1 MNTTMNK
8 IIKNNTITQKHNIDI
23 ILSEVKEMYC
33 DLKISWNLELQNMN
47 IKWKKLFDW
56 KNVQDTVIEAV
67 DLVKILK
74 KYINDR
80 SSELWIESTEIFLEL
95 KKPSNSLDKYFKD
108 RLYSYF
114 IKKNW
119 VVTSEM
125 VDSILKWNLS
135 KLWNIAY
142 QVEKK
147 IDETKASKER
157 LSRWQEWLKV
167 KREEQRMEYIR
178 KQNEI
183 LKKKDTQPKL
193 IIKSPRQIQI
203 ETIVDNLLWDPD
215 VIIDRISDLNNYYDH
230 SSWLD
235 NSQDTLEEIFNT
247 YCDRKNYL
255 GRYELTIELIDNIYK
270 LWISAKEENIQFLNN
285 QHAAKFIKDELFLD
299 CKINQEMIKI
309 FYDWLNKKT
318 P

>member
-8 IIKNNTITQKHNIDI
+8 IIKNNTITQKHKIDI

-167 KREEQRMEYIR
+167 KREEQRMDYIR

-235 NSQDTLEEIFNT
+235 NSQDTLEEIFNA

>member
-1 MNTTMNK
+1 MNK
-8 IIKNNTITQKHNIDI
+8 SNKINFLSQKHKIDI
-23 ILSEVKEMYC
+23 IISEVKEIYC
-33 DLKISWNLELQNMN
+33 DLKISWNIELQNMN
-47 IKWKKLFDW
+47 IKWKKIFECKYLE
-56 KNVQDTVIEAV
+56 KNIVEAV

-74 KYINDR
+74 KYIDER
-80 SSELWIESTEIFLEL
+80 SSELWIDSREIFIEL
-95 KKPSNSLDKYFKD
+95 KKSTNSLDKYFKD
-108 RLYSYF
+108 KLYTF
-114 IKKNW
+114 FTIKNW
-119 VVTSEM
+119 IVTSEM
-125 VDSILKWNLS
+125 VESILNWKLS

-157 LSRWQEWLKV
+157 LAKWQEWLKV
-167 KREEQRMEYIR
+167 KRDEQRMEYIK
-178 KQNEI
+178 KQSEI

-235 NSQDTLEEIFNT
+235 NSQETLEEIFNA

-255 GRYELTIELIDNIYK
+255 TRYDLTIELIDNIYK
-270 LWISAKEENIQFLNN
+270 LWISAKDENIQFLNN

-299 CKINQEMIKI
+299 IKVNQEMIKI

-318 P
+318 PY